1 MERRIRVVIADDS
14 ARARHGLRAVLATRP
29 ECDVV
34 GEAANGDEAIALV
47 ERLRPDVVLMDAR
60 MPGLDG
66 AQATRIVKARW
77 PGVAVIGLSM
87 GPGERAA
94 MLAAGADAFF
104 AKAEPIDGLLMA
116 LTALTA
122 RLGDTQ

>member
-14 ARARHGLRAVLATRP
+14 ARARNGLRAMLATWP
-29 ECDVV
+29 ECAVV

-47 ERLRPDVVLMDAR
+47 ECLRPDVVLMDAR

-87 GPGERAA
+87 SPGERAA

-104 AKAEPIDGLLMA
+104 AKAEPIEGLLRA
-116 LTALTA
+116 LSAIGN
-122 RLGDTQ
+122 R

>member
-14 ARARHGLRAVLATRP
+14 VRARNGLRAMLATRP

-66 AQATRIVKARW
+66 AQATRIIKVRW

-87 GPGERAA
+87 NPGERVA
-94 MLAAGADAFF
+94 MLAAGARAFF
-104 AKAEPIDGLLMA
+104 AKAEPIEGL

-122 RLGDTQ
+122 IGNR